1 MYALKEY
8 IYLLTE
14 SLKEQSFTF
23 CYVSHIYI
31 NNTLTLPQNKQRKKS
46 LDKELYRKSKYDF
59 N

>member
-31 NNTLTLPQNKQRKKS
+31 NNTLTLP
-46 LDKELYRKSKYDF
+46 
-59 N
+59 